1 MRIIIIVF
9 TAILLFDTSSCAV
22 TPHVVP
28 DDRDESL
35 KIGIGRDANYSQF
48 KTITLENS
56 IYKAV
61 IRVRERQIRAHG
73 KYDHAIRD
81 WILKSTK
88 QDQVDVC
95 IDGSAHR
102 YVCDRATL
110 VADSSD
116 FKSVRLED
124 GDAYVNEYTIYAHS
138 PFIRIDY
145 LKYDIPSDPGDW
157 CNIVDI
163 GMPGG
168 ISERYKA
175 ETKIYG
181 QENWT
186 RPLTYHE
193 APYWSIFYRADK
205 DIYSTVDES
214 TAGSLNYKDFFIMT
228 VSDPQTGVGFGRI
241 MPIYLANKQGG
252 ARIIK
257 LLWDTGFEPFIST
270 GQEDRR
276 PVTSYVFLFQNGADA
291 AIRTAQ
297 LFLDEHVS
305 K

>member
-1 MRIIIIVF
+1 M
-9 TAILLFDTSSCAV
+9 LLFDTSPRAG
-22 TPHVVP
+22 TPHSVP
-28 DDRDESL
+28 DSRDEVL
-35 KIGIGRDANYSQF
+35 QIVFGRDVNYSQF
-48 KTITLENS
+48 KSVTLENS
-56 IYKAV
+56 MYKAV

-81 WILKSTK
+81 WILKSNN

-110 VADSSD
+110 VADSSS
-116 FKSVRLED
+116 FKSVRLEY
-124 GDAYVNEYTIYAHS
+124 GDAYINQYTIYAHS

-145 LKYDIPSDPGDW
+145 LKYDVPHDDGDW

-163 GMPGG
+163 GTPGG

-181 QENWT
+181 QENWS

-193 APYWSIFYRADK
+193 APYWSIYYRADK
-205 DIYSTVDES
+205 DIYSTVDDS

-228 VSDPQTGVGFGRI
+228 VSNPETGVGFGRI
-241 MPIYLANKQGG
+241 IPIYQHTNKGG
-252 ARIIK
+252 VRILK

-270 GQEDRR
+270 GQEERR

-291 AIRTAQ
+291 AIRAAQ
-297 LFLDEHVS
+297 LFLDEHMPNH
-305 K
+305 